1 MLVAPRFPSLVEFDA
16 ERTTSLP
23 YLRTLIFC
31 LIGFVLALQYALWF
45 GKSNVVDLFQLKR
58 SVTEL
63 EKENLSLRKRN
74 DRLHADVNEIKN
86 RVEAIEARA
95 REHLGLILPGETYF
109 QIVPAEDEE
118 QQSALD

>member
-1 MLVAPRFPSLVEFDA
+1 M
-16 ERTTSLP
+16 P

-31 LIGFVLALQYALWF
+31 LIGLVLALQYALWF
-45 GKSNVVDLFQLKR
+45 GKSNVVDLFHLKR

-63 EKENLSLRKRN
+63 EKENLSLRERN

-86 RVEAIEARA
+86 RVEAIEERA

-109 QIVPAEDEE
+109 QVVPAENEE
-118 QQSALD
+118 QHSGTD

>member
-1 MLVAPRFPSLVEFDA
+1 VVL
-16 ERTTSLP
+16 

-31 LIGFVLALQYALWF
+31 LLGLVLALQYALWF
-45 GKSNVVDLFQLKR
+45 GKSNVVDFFHLRQL
-58 SVTEL
+58 VVEL
-63 EKENLSLRKRN
+63 EKENLSLRERN

-109 QIVPAEDEE
+109 QVVPAEDDHE
-118 QQSALD
+118 ALRPQ